1 MMGTVGK
8 KKCAI
13 MVSEHTLIANSGIQI
28 FTIPLSINTQEKFK
42 MWYHEWY
49 DTTNGEW
56 VLEPVYEL
64 RTEDECVYYNK
75 QKLYT
80 GGYLADPTIEID
92 VNELKN
98 DGITPLRIDDE
109 NCPGVRGD
117 IFNITFTDRDCK
129 LSAFENV
136 WLPLPYF
143 FKRTPKRFKFGPLNW
158 ARLKLIPKS
167 ESKGVKHYDAI
178 VAFDTRAKYEVT
190 DEYDECPVFPD
201 KYRNDMDF
209 ALCSNE
215 FYLMDYCTS
224 GKKWSYIDEYLLHL
238 VHPTVQRVSQVKG
251 ANVRRTAYIATYAFL
266 INYLVQKNLLPVI
279 KLYKDVDVETKD
291 VDMVVDIGNS
301 KTTALLIEDNT
312 NFNQVRKLE
321 LIDYTDLVVENGD
334 GLKINK
340 HADPF
345 DMRLAF
351 RKVDFGDFGI
361 KDGKQ
366 FVYPS
371 LVRLGKEANTLLH
384 LATNSNDE
392 TESLSTYSS
401 PKRYLW
407 DWRPSK
413 EEWQFLVLKGEK
425 DNHILNLR
433 GITNQLK
440 SDGTIDLNGESGN
453 TYHYSRRSLMT
464 FSFLEMLAQA
474 RTQVNSEEYRSN
486 KFGFGKPNMPR
497 KIKRIIVTCPTAMS
511 KIEREALVHCAKD
524 AVVLLENSEYDNPS
538 ENKNPGKAVE
548 VIPAVRSFKDEEDC
562 WYYDE
567 ATCSQLVYMYG
578 EVGHKYKGCC
588 NEFFNLY
595 GKVEEGEE
603 QPSITV
609 GSLDIG
615 AGTTDLMIS
624 KYAYIKGNVTTITP
638 DPKFYDSFYFAGDDI
653 VYALIKN
660 AMLLDEDSAFRK
672 ELKDLSFAE
681 YRQNIKN
688 FFGKDYNGQ
697 TVADRVLRKNFN
709 IQYSIPLM
717 CYFLELLKRGCKD
730 CNVRYV
736 DVFADCPPNA
746 SVISEFKEKLGIDIT
761 RLTWRFERDAI
772 CTIVRKEIEPI
783 LKKVATIMYSY
794 ACDVVLLSGRP
805 SSLPVIRDIF
815 LKYYAVS
822 PNRLITLNDYYVGDW
837 YPFGENTGYI
847 KDAKTIV
854 AMGGVIGHYASEF
867 SNLNKFIIN
876 LDLLKKKL
884 KSTVNFIEASREG
897 QPIEYLL
904 TPDKNQGDL
913 MVSSVPE
920 TLKVRQIGMDS
931 YPCRALYSIDFNRHK
946 MADKIRKRAILEGRE
961 CPTDAKVMAL
971 VKDSIDAL
979 KKRMPFKMTIERDV
993 EDKEKLSISAITDK
1007 NGNDIMDGNLEIHIQ
1022 SLGVNEQ
1029 YWLDSGEFDF

>member
-1 MMGTVGK
+1 MD
-8 KKCAI
+8 
-13 MVSEHTLIANSGIQI
+13 EHTFIANSGIQI
-28 FTIPLSINTQEKFK
+28 ITLPLSINTQEKYK
-42 MWYHEWY
+42 MWYHEWC
-49 DTTNGEW
+49 DAANEEW
-56 VLEPVYEL
+56 ILEPVYEL
-64 RTEDECVYYNK
+64 RTDDGCVYYNK
-75 QKLYT
+75 QKLYNK
-80 GGYLADPTIEID
+80 GYLADSTIGIN
-92 VNELKN
+92 VNDLKN

-109 NCPGVRGD
+109 NCTGVKGD
-117 IFNITFTDRDCK
+117 IFNMTFSDKDCK
-129 LSAFENV
+129 LQAFENV

-143 FKRTPKRFKFGPLNW
+143 FKRSAKRFKFGPLNW
-158 ARLKLIPKS
+158 ARLKLVPKS
-167 ESKGVKHYDAI
+167 ESKGIKYYDAI
-178 VAFDTRAKYEVT
+178 IAFDTRAKYEVT

-209 ALCSNE
+209 ALCNNE

-224 GKKWSYIDEYLLHL
+224 GKNWSYIDGYLLNL
-238 VHPTVQRVSQVKG
+238 VHPGVKKVSEIRG
-251 ANVRRTAYIATYAFL
+251 NNVRRTAYIATYTFL
-266 INYLVQKNLLPVI
+266 INYLVQRELLPKV
-279 KLYKDVDVETKD
+279 KLYRNVDVESKD
-291 VDMVVDIGNS
+291 VDMVIDIGNS
-301 KTTALLIEDNT
+301 RTTALLIEDNT

-321 LIDYTDLVVENGD
+321 LVDYTDLVVETD
-334 GLKINK
+334 EGLKINK

-351 RKVDFGDFGI
+351 RKVCFGNFGM
-361 KDGKQ
+361 KDSKQ

-384 LATNSNDE
+384 LATNDNAGTD
-392 TESLSTYSS
+392 SLSTYSS

-413 EEWQFLVLKGEK
+413 EEWEFLVLKGEE
-425 DNHILNLR
+425 DDHVLNLR

-440 SDGTIDLNGESGN
+440 SDGTVDLDGKSGN

-464 FSFLEMLAQA
+464 FSFLEMLVQA
-474 RTQVNSEEYRSN
+474 RSQINTEEHRSN
-486 KFGFGKPNMPR
+486 QFGFGRPNMPR

-511 KIEREALVHCAKD
+511 KVEREALVHCAKD
-524 AVVLLENSEYDNPS
+524 AVILLENSEYENPT
-538 ENKNPGKAVE
+538 ENEKPGKSVE
-548 VIPAVRSFKDEEDC
+548 VIPEVRSFKGGC

-595 GKVEEGEE
+595 GKFEEGDN

-609 GSLDIG
+609 ASLDIG

-624 KYAYIKGNVTTITP
+624 KYTYVKGDVTTITP
-638 DPKFYDSFYFAGDDI
+638 EPKFYDSFYFAGDDI
-653 VYALIKN
+653 LYALIKN

-681 YRQNIKN
+681 YRQKIKN

-697 TVADRVLRKNFN
+697 TIADRILRKNFN

-717 CYFLELLKRGCKD
+717 CHFLELLKRNSKD
-730 CNVRYV
+730 CNVRYD
-736 DVFADCPPNA
+736 DVFAECPPNT
-746 SVISEFKEKLGIDIT
+746 SVISDFKEKLGIDIT
-761 RLTWRFERDAI
+761 RLTWRFKRDAI
-772 CTIVRKEIEPI
+772 SNIVRKEVEPL

-822 PNRLITLNDYYVGDW
+822 PNRLIALNDYYVGDW

-876 LDLLKKKL
+876 LEMLKKNL
-884 KSTVNFIEASREG
+884 RSTVNYIEASREG
-897 QPIEYLL
+897 QPIEYFL
-904 TPDKNQGDL
+904 TPDKNRGNL
-913 MVSSVPE
+913 MISSAPE
-920 TLKVRQIGMDS
+920 TLNVRQIGMDS
-931 YPCRALYSIDFNRHK
+931 YPSRALYSIDFNRYK
-946 MADKIRKRAILEGRE
+946 MADKFRRKAILEGNE
-961 CPTDAKVMAL
+961 YPTDAKVMAL
-971 VKDSIDAL
+971 VKDAVDAL
-979 KKRMPFKMTIERDV
+979 KKRMPFKLTIERDA
-993 EDKEKLSISAITDK
+993 EDKENLSISAITDK
-1007 NGNDIMDGNLEIHIQ
+1007 MGNDVMDGNLEIHIQ
-1022 SLGVNEQ
+1022 SLGVDGQ